1 MLKAV
6 IFDLDGTLLYTI
18 KDITAALNRA
28 LAACGLPTHS
38 VEAVQGVVGNGIRDA
53 VRRAVPEGTAEEVQE
68 KVLDLYKEDY
78 REHCAEST
86 VCYPGVR
93 ELAAGLDRAGIAQAV
108 LSNKTE
114 ATARKVVASFFP
126 DGPFAH
132 VFGRVGDR
140 PLKPDPAAAVPVLEA
155 LGCSPSEAAYVGDSG
170 TDMVFARAVGM
181 LPAAAPWGY
190 RSREELAA
198 SGAVL
203 MPDGPEDL
211 LKLLLEGNHT
221 W

>member
-38 VEAVQGVVGNGIRDA
+38 VEAVQGFVGNGIRDA
-53 VRRAVPEGTAEEVQE
+53 VRRAVPEGTGEEVQE

>member
-38 VEAVQGVVGNGIRDA
+38 VEAVQGFVGNGIRDA

-114 ATARKVVASFFP
+114 ATARKVVASFCP

-190 RSREELAA
+190 RSRGELAA

>member
-28 LAACGLPTHS
+28 LAACGLPTQS
-38 VEAVQGVVGNGIRDA
+38 VEAVQGFVGNGIRDA

>member
-38 VEAVQGVVGNGIRDA
+38 VEAVQGFVGNGIRDA

-181 LPAAAPWGY
+181 LPTAAPWGY

>member
-38 VEAVQGVVGNGIRDA
+38 VEAVPGFVGNGIRDA

>member
-38 VEAVQGVVGNGIRDA
+38 VEAVQGFVGNGIRDA

-170 TDMVFARAVGM
+170 TDLVFARAVGM
-181 LPAAAPWGY
+181 LPAAAPWGS

>member
-28 LAACGLPTHS
+28 LSSCGLPTHP
-38 VEAVQGVVGNGIRDA
+38 VEAVQGFVGNGIRDA
-53 VRRAVPEGTAEEVQE
+53 VRRAVPEGTPEEVQE
-68 KVLDLYKEDY
+68 KVLSLYKEDY
-78 REHCAEST
+78 REHCADAT

-93 ELAAGLDRAGIAQAV
+93 ALVEGLDRAGIAQAV

-114 ATARKVVASFFP
+114 ATAQKVVASFFP
-126 DGPFAH
+126 GGPFAH

-140 PLKPDPAAAVPVLEA
+140 PLKPDPAAAEPVLRA
-155 LGCSPSEAAYVGDSG
+155 LGCSPAEVAYVGDSG

-190 RSREELAA
+190 RSREELSA

-203 MPDGPEDL
+203 MPDGPENL
-211 LKLLLEGNHT
+211 LQLLLEGKYT

>member
-38 VEAVQGVVGNGIRDA
+38 VEAVQGFVGNGIRDA

-140 PLKPDPAAAVPVLEA
+140 PLKPDPAAALPVLEA

>member
-38 VEAVQGVVGNGIRDA
+38 VEAVQGFVGNGIRAA
-53 VRRAVPEGTAEEVQE
+53 VRRAGPEGTAEEVQE

>member
-38 VEAVQGVVGNGIRDA
+38 VEAVQGFVGNGIRDA

-155 LGCSPSEAAYVGDSG
+155 LGCSPSEVAYVGDSG

>member
-38 VEAVQGVVGNGIRDA
+38 VEAVQGFVGNGIRDA

-140 PLKPDPAAAVPVLEA
+140 QLKPDPAAAVPVLEA

>member
-38 VEAVQGVVGNGIRDA
+38 VEAVQGFVGNGIRDA
-53 VRRAVPEGTAEEVQE
+53 VRRAVPEGTPEDVQE

-78 REHCAEST
+78 REHCADTT
-86 VCYPGVR
+86 VCYPGIR
-93 ELAAGLDRAGIAQAV
+93 ELTAGLDRAGIAQAV

-114 ATARKVVASFFP
+114 ATAQKVVTSFFP

-155 LGCSPSEAAYVGDSG
+155 LGCSPSEVAYVGDSG

-198 SGAVL
+198 NGAVL

-211 LKLLLEGNHT
+211 LKLLLEGNYT

>member
-38 VEAVQGVVGNGIRDA
+38 VEAVQGFVGNGIRDA

-155 LGCSPSEAAYVGDSG
+155 LGCSPSEAADVGDSA

>member
-28 LAACGLPTHS
+28 LAACGLPTHP
-38 VEAVQGVVGNGIRDA
+38 VEGFVGNGIRDA

>member
-38 VEAVQGVVGNGIRDA
+38 VEAVKGFVGNGIRDA

>member
-1 MLKAV
+1 M
-6 IFDLDGTLLYTI
+6 F
-18 KDITAALNRA
+18 
-28 LAACGLPTHS
+28 
-38 VEAVQGVVGNGIRDA
+38 
-53 VRRAVPEGTAEEVQE
+53 RRAVPEGTAEEVQE

>member
-38 VEAVQGVVGNGIRDA
+38 VEAVQGFVGNGIRDA
-53 VRRAVPEGTAEEVQE
+53 GRRAVPEGTAEEVQE

-190 RSREELAA
+190 RSRGELAA

>member
-38 VEAVQGVVGNGIRDA
+38 VEAVQGFVGNGIRDA

-190 RSREELAA
+190 RSREEIGRAH
-198 SGAVL
+198 V
-203 MPDGPEDL
+203 
-211 LKLLLEGNHT
+211 
-221 W
+221 

>member
-38 VEAVQGVVGNGIRDA
+38 VEAVQGFVGNGIRDA
-53 VRRAVPEGTAEEVQE
+53 VRRAVPEGTAEE
-68 KVLDLYKEDY
+68 DLYKEDY

>member
-38 VEAVQGVVGNGIRDA
+38 VEAVQGFVGNGIRDA

-190 RSREELAA
+190 RSRGELAA

>member
-38 VEAVQGVVGNGIRDA
+38 VEAVQGFVGNGIRDA

>member
-6 IFDLDGTLLYTI
+6 IFDLGGTLLYTI

-38 VEAVQGVVGNGIRDA
+38 VEAVQGFVGNGIRDA